1 MLARRQTEYVSDR
14 LRARWPEVEI
24 EFVEVETRGDQ
35 ITDRPLPEIGG
46 KGLFTEALAE
56 ALRNTSIDFAV
67 HSMKDLPTEETP
79 GLAIGAV
86 PDRADPRDVFYA
98 KSGRSLSAIA
108 GGAVV
113 GTSSVRRVAQVLMAR
128 SDLEIRAI
136 RGNVPTR
143 VRKVDDGMYDA
154 VVLAAAG
161 FVRLGMQHLVTQ
173 YLEISEFLPAPA
185 QGALAVQC
193 RSDDSRMMRLLAEID
208 DRDARDA
215 TTAER
220 TLLARLQAGCSSP
233 VGAYALRK
241 NGHVRMTAA
250 VLARD
255 GSSAVRVEGHD
266 ENPVALGERLADSAL
281 ERGATALMQDVR

>member
-24 EFVEVETRGDQ
+24 EFIEVETRGDQ
-35 ITDRPLPEIGG
+35 ITDQPLPEIGG

-56 ALRNTSIDFAV
+56 ALRNASIDFAV
-67 HSMKDLPTEETP
+67 HSMKDLPTEEAP

-86 PDRADPRDVFYA
+86 PDRADARDILYSR
-98 KSGRSLSAIA
+98 SGEVLRALPA
-108 GGAVV
+108 GAVV
-113 GTSSVRRVAQVLMAR
+113 GTSSVRRAAQILQTR
-128 SDLEIRAI
+128 SDIEIRAI

-143 VRKVDDGMYDA
+143 VRKVDDRMYDA

-161 FVRLGMQHLVTQ
+161 LIRLGMQHLITE
-173 YLEISEFLPAPA
+173 YLDIDDFLPAPA

-193 RSDDSRMMRLLAEID
+193 RSDDGRMMELLAETD

-241 NGHVRMTAA
+241 NGHIRMTAA

-266 ENPVALGERLADSAL
+266 EDPVALGERLADSAL